1 MSIELTP
8 AAREHA
14 RRFLSAQA
22 PDLRFGIKRTGCS
35 GWSYVIEAA
44 REQSD
49 SDVVFESDG
58 LRVLVDAQSL
68 PLIDGTRID
77 YRRHGINFEFVFD
90 NPNATALCGC
100 GESFTTRAE
109 AG

>member
-8 AAREHA
+8 AAREHVL
-14 RRFLSAQA
+14 RFLSPQA
-22 PDLRFGIKRTGCS
+22 PGLRFGIKRTGCS
-35 GWSYVIEAA
+35 GWGYVIEAA
-44 REQSD
+44 REQTD
-49 SDVVFESDG
+49 TDVVFESEG

-77 YRRHGINFEFVFD
+77 YRQRGINFEFVFD

-100 GESFTTRAE
+100 GESFTTRRDPD
-109 AG
+109 